1 MNRLTLKP
9 REERRVQR
17 GHLWIYRNE
26 LHAVPPLDDGEIVD
40 VYTYEQRFLARGF
53 FQASGGIGV
62 RALTFHQS
70 EIDDAWLSG
79 TIAQARAL
87 RETLFPGS
95 QVYRWLHGESDGL
108 PGLIADRYGDVVHV
122 QSSCAFYAQRVDALA
137 AAFTRGGDIS
147 GVLFQTS
154 GKSEWRGQ
162 ASDEIVCD
170 FAGVKLCVDMRGG
183 QKTGLFLD
191 QRLNR
196 KWLRTL
202 APGKRILDGHTYAGA
217 WSIEAAMAGA
227 QSVLGVDSSNAAIER
242 ARRNVALNDTG
253 GVCAFEEADILEA
266 LRRQQTYDIIVLD
279 PPALAKTRAS
289 VEKALG
295 LYQVLNRDAIKSI
308 APGGYLITS
317 SCSHFV
323 DVEKFREMLKRAAR
337 SAERHCTVLAFE
349 GASPD
354 HPVLME
360 MPETEYLKC
369 AVLQVL

>member
-1 MNRLTLKP
+1 LS
-9 REERRVQR
+9 
-17 GHLWIYRNE
+17 
-26 LHAVPPLDDGEIVD
+26 DGEVVD

-53 FQASGGIGV
+53 HQSSGGIGV
-62 RALTFHQS
+62 RVLAFHQT

-95 QVYRWLHGESDGL
+95 SVYRWLHGESDGL
-108 PGLIADRYGDVVHV
+108 PGLIADRYGDAVHV
-122 QSSCAFYAQRVDALA
+122 HSSCAFYAQRLDPLV

-147 GVLFQTS
+147 GALFQMT
-154 GKSEWRGQ
+154 GKSEWRGK
-162 ASDEIVCD
+162 ANDEIECD
-170 FAGVKLCVDMRGG
+170 FAGIKLGVDVRGG

-196 KWLRTL
+196 KWLQSL
-202 APGKRILDGHTYAGA
+202 APGKRVLDGHTYAGA
-217 WSIEAAMAGA
+217 WSIEAALAGA
-227 QSVLGVDSSNAAIER
+227 ASVLGVDSSNAAIDR
-242 ARRNVALNDTG
+242 ARRNAALN
-253 GVCAFEEADILEA
+253 GVERVCTFEEADIAEV
-266 LRRQQTYDIIVLD
+266 LRRREVYDVVVLD

-289 VEKALG
+289 AEKALG
-295 LYQVLNRDAIKSI
+295 LYQSLNRDAIKCL

-337 SAERHCTVLAFE
+337 SAERHCTMLALQ

-369 AVLQVL
+369 AVLHLP